1 MDLKSTYNK
10 IAEDW
15 HKNHQQDDWWI
26 KGTDK
31 FVSFLKP
38 GSIVLDIGCGGG
50 TKAKYLINKGLNVIG
65 IDFSEEMVKIS
76 KREIPKTKFL
86 TLDLQ
91 NIENLKENFDG
102 IFIQAV
108 LLHFPKKE
116 IKDVLEK
123 IIRKLRDGG
132 YLYIAV
138 KKIKKGQPDEEVKI
152 ENDYGYQYK
161 RFFSYFTPDEL
172 RNLLLDLKMKIVYK
186 NVAGCWIQIISRK

>member
-1 MDLKSTYNK
+1 M
-10 IAEDW
+10 
-15 HKNHQQDDWWI
+15 
-26 KGTDK
+26 
-31 FVSFLKP
+31 
-38 GSIVLDIGCGGG
+38 
-50 TKAKYLINKGLNVIG
+50 
-65 IDFSEEMVKIS
+65 
-76 KREIPKTKFL
+76 
-86 TLDLQ
+86 
-91 NIENLKENFDG
+91 
-102 IFIQAV
+102 
-108 LLHFPKKE
+108 HFPKKE

-152 ENDYGYQYK
+152 ENDYGHKYK